1 MKKTVDIK
9 AQVGDQ
15 YIGLECATKR
25 YILHWSTNDGPW
37 TSQTLVTQKGY
48 NVRSLKVAMK
58 RFNEAV
64 EAAKIV
70 KFTNV

>member
-1 MKKTVDIK
+1 MKKTIDIK
-9 AQVGDQ
+9 TQVGDQ
-15 YIGLECATKR
+15 YIGLECATKK

-37 TSQTLVTQKGY
+37 TSQTIVTEKGY

-58 RFNEAV
+58 RFAEAV

-70 KFTNV
+70 KFTNI

>member
-1 MKKTVDIK
+1 MKTKIDIK

-15 YIGLECATKR
+15 HIGLECGSEN

-37 TSQTLVTQKGY
+37 TSKTLLTEKGY
-48 NVRSLKVAMK
+48 KIRSLKVAMR

>member
-1 MKKTVDIK
+1 MKTIDIK
-9 AQVGDQ
+9 TQVGDQ
-15 YIGLECATKR
+15 YIGLECATKK

-37 TSQTLVTQKGY
+37 TSQTIVTDKGY

-58 RFNEAV
+58 RFAEAV

-70 KFTNV
+70 KFTNI

>member
-1 MKKTVDIK
+1 MKVKIDIK
-9 AQVGDQ
+9 AQIGDQ
-15 YIGLECATKR
+15 YIGLECASDK

-37 TSQTLVTQKGY
+37 TSKTLLTEKGY
-48 NVRSLKVAMK
+48 TIRSLRVAMK